1 MSIPH
6 PLSHVT
12 HVCVHAYLHT
22 SPSEISECFVSRT
35 SRYPTLRVMS
45 HRYVSTHTF
54 TPHPQ
59 THENESCDTC
69 IYATPSES
77 CVLCP
82 HTSSQCTIRHIRMI
96 HVTHISM
103 PHPPSHVTNVYV
115 LIYSHTHPPNIQPT
129 QKDGSCHKYIYT
141 PPSESWHRCTCP
153 RGYRDSLLE
162 TAQKAVAIAPKCA
175 HN

>member
-1 MSIPH
+1 MS
-6 PLSHVT
+6 
-12 HVCVHAYLHT
+12 C
-22 SPSEISECFVSRT
+22 T

-129 QKDGSCHKYIYT
+129 QKEGSYHTFLHT
-141 PPSESWHRCTCP
+141 PPSESWHKCTCP
-153 RGYRDSLLE
+153 PIMFAPHPQNESCHTNLYPSLR
-162 TAQKAVAIAPKCA
+162 VIAKTYVSKNTSAPQPQT
-175 HN
+175 